1 LKDPVVLLANGLEP
15 KVLKIINFLMGAGTI
30 ICVDG
35 GYELAKKLNI
45 APDVIIG
52 DFDST
57 ILNKKND
64 KKTKI
69 IKVDNQN
76 KTDLEKAIEFCIS
89 ENLNEIFLIATNG
102 KRDDHNLANILL
114 MYRYFKDIQIKIITD
129 YFQIET
135 FEGTKLF
142 NLPIGSQISL
152 ISLEE
157 NNPITSKGLRFELNR
172 DNLKSASNG
181 ISNIVD
187 KEKIEIN
194 SKKPLIIFQ
203 ELNEY

>member
-1 LKDPVVLLANGLEP
+1 MKDPVVLLANGLEP
-15 KVLKIINFLMGAGTI
+15 KLLKIINFLMDAGTI

-45 APDVIIG
+45 KPDIIIG

-57 ILNKKND
+57 ILNKNDEKN
-64 KKTKI
+64 KI
-69 IKVDNQN
+69 IKADNQN
-76 KTDLEKAIEFCIS
+76 KTDLEKAIDFCIS
-89 ENLNEIFLIATNG
+89 ENLNEIFLIAANG

-129 YFQIET
+129 YFQIEV
-135 FEGTKLF
+135 FEGKKLF
-142 NLPIGSQISL
+142 NLPIGSEISL

-157 NNPITSKGLRFELNR
+157 NNPITSKGLKFELNT
-172 DNLKSASNG
+172 DNLKSPSNG

-194 SKKPLIIFQ
+194 SKKPLIIFR

>member
-1 LKDPVVLLANGLEP
+1 MKDPVVLLANGLEP
-15 KVLKIINFLMGAGTI
+15 KVLKIINFLMDAGTI

-76 KTDLEKAIEFCIS
+76 KTDLEKAIDFCIS
-89 ENLNEIFLIATNG
+89 ENLDEIFLIAANG

-142 NLPIGSQISL
+142 NLPIGSEISL

-157 NNPITSKGLRFELNR
+157 NNPITSKGLRFELNK
-172 DNLKSASNG
+172 DNLKSPSNG

-194 SKKPLIIFQ
+194 SKKPLIIFR